1 MPSQHVVNEH
11 TLGHDAALVTYTL
24 TKDLDRMPRRGE
36 GNRKI
41 MVEAADAPPNSV
53 RRIFTC
59 DQGDMHSF
67 VTDSEMIQAL
77 LGAYQPWLLGV
88 RIDNIHYAISIIV
101 ELAVDIRLGNAQS
114 FNIGLR
120 ERLRRREA
128 VMGEIR

>member
-1 MPSQHVVNEH
+1 
-11 TLGHDAALVTYTL
+11 
-24 TKDLDRMPRRGE
+24 
-36 GNRKI
+36 
-41 MVEAADAPPNSV
+41 
-53 RRIFTC
+53 
-59 DQGDMHSF
+59 
-67 VTDSEMIQAL
+67 MIQAL